1 VVPPV
6 TRIGRGQ
13 LKRSNRLFMLVGIIL
28 AGVAFV
34 LVMLMMGRPSQPS
47 GQPQTG
53 GGDLNVVAAKTDVQ
67 LGEALTADNLTTKKI
82 SGADPLAVTA
92 YRDVKQVEGLVVR
105 RPVTAGQIITPADFG
120 QRVTAANVDVVRSLE
135 KGLRAIA
142 VQVDQVTGVGTL
154 IQPGDR
160 VDVILAVSDT
170 DAKFPETFDKR
181 RPEQN
186 EIDVGLVP
194 NEFFNGTTIKVVVQ
208 NSQVLGTLLPP
219 PETVDG
225 QQQNTPPE
233 ETTPGN
239 EQGTALTGQKMIVI
253 LAVTAQQAEI
263 IRFTQLDGNLSLVLR
278 APEDKATAPDATSGI
293 TLAKLMT
300 DHGVLKP
307 ELTRVILPAK

>member
-1 VVPPV
+1 
-6 TRIGRGQ
+6 
-13 LKRSNRLFMLVGIIL
+13 MLVGIIL
-28 AGVAFV
+28 AGAAFV
-34 LVMLMMGRPSQPS
+34 LVMLTMGRPSQPS
-47 GQPQTG
+47 GQPTTG

-67 LGEALTADNLTTKKI
+67 LGEPLTADNLTLKKI
-82 SGADPLAVTA
+82 SGADPLAVSA
-92 YRDVKQVEGLVVR
+92 YRDTKQVEGLVVR

-142 VQVDQVTGVGTL
+142 VQVDQITGVGTL

-160 VDVILAVSDT
+160 VDVILAVSDS
-170 DAKFPETFDKR
+170 DAKAPETFDKR

-186 EIDVGLVP
+186 EIDVGKVP
-194 NEFFNGTTIKVVVQ
+194 DEFYNGTTVKVVVQ

-219 PETVDG
+219 PETENG
-225 QQQNTPPE
+225 QQAPAQTDENRP
-233 ETTPGN
+233 PGN

-293 TLAKLMT
+293 TLAKLIA

-307 ELTRVILPAK
+307 ELLRVILPAK

>member
-1 VVPPV
+1 
-6 TRIGRGQ
+6 
-13 LKRSNRLFMLVGIIL
+13 
-28 AGVAFV
+28 
-34 LVMLMMGRPSQPS
+34 
-47 GQPQTG
+47 
-53 GGDLNVVAAKTDVQ
+53 
-67 LGEALTADNLTTKKI
+67 
-82 SGADPLAVTA
+82 
-92 YRDVKQVEGLVVR
+92 VR

-142 VQVDQVTGVGTL
+142 VQVDQITGVGTL

-160 VDVILAVSDT
+160 VDVILAVSDS

-181 RPEQN
+181 RSEPS
-186 EIDVGLVP
+186 EIDVGKVP
-194 NEFFNGTTIKVVVQ
+194 DEFYNGTTVKVVVQ

-225 QQQNTPPE
+225 QQTNNPPPE
-233 ETTPGN
+233 ENTPGN

-293 TLAKLMT
+293 TLATLMT
-300 DHGVLKP
+300 QHGVLKP

>member
-1 VVPPV
+1 
-6 TRIGRGQ
+6 

-28 AGVAFV
+28 AGAAFV
-34 LVMLMMGRPSQPS
+34 LVIFTMGRPSQPS

-53 GGDLNVVAAKTDVQ
+53 GGDLSVVAAKTDVQ
-67 LGEALTADNLTTKKI
+67 LGEPLTADNLTTKKI
-82 SGADPLAVTA
+82 SGADPLAVSA
-92 YRDVKQVEGLVVR
+92 YRDTKQVEGLVVR

-120 QRVTAANVDVVRSLE
+120 QRGTAANVDVVRSLE
-135 KGLRAIA
+135 KGLRAIS
-142 VQVDQVTGVGTL
+142 VQVDQITGVGTL

-160 VDVILAVSDT
+160 VDVILAVSDS

-181 RPEQN
+181 RPDQN
-186 EIDVGLVP
+186 EIDVGKVP
-194 NEFFNGTTIKVVVQ
+194 DEFYNGTTVKVVVQ

-219 PETVDG
+219 PETENG
-225 QQQNTPPE
+225 QQPTTNNNENQ
-233 ETTPGN
+233 TPGN

>member
-1 VVPPV
+1 
-6 TRIGRGQ
+6 

-28 AGVAFV
+28 AGAAFV
-34 LVMLMMGRPSQPS
+34 LVIFTMGRPSQPS

-53 GGDLNVVAAKTDVQ
+53 GGDLTVVAAKTDVQ
-67 LGEALTADNLTTKKI
+67 LGEPLTADNLTTKKI
-82 SGADPLAVTA
+82 SGADPLAVSA
-92 YRDVKQVEGLVVR
+92 YRDTKQVEGLVVR

-135 KGLRAIA
+135 KGLRAIS
-142 VQVDQVTGVGTL
+142 VQVDQITGVGTL

-160 VDVILAVSDT
+160 VDVILAVSDS

-181 RPEQN
+181 RPDQN
-186 EIDVGLVP
+186 EIDVGKVP
-194 NEFFNGTTIKVVVQ
+194 DEFYNGTTVKVVVQ

-219 PETVDG
+219 PETENG
-225 QQQNTPPE
+225 QQPTTTNNE
-233 ETTPGN
+233 NTTPGN

>member
-1 VVPPV
+1 M
-6 TRIGRGQ
+6 
-13 LKRSNRLFMLVGIIL
+13 KRSNRLFMLVGIIL
-28 AGVAFV
+28 AGAAFV
-34 LVMLMMGRPSQPS
+34 LVIFTMGRPSQPS

-53 GGDLNVVAAKTDVQ
+53 GGDLTVVAAKTDVQ
-67 LGEALTADNLTTKKI
+67 LGEPLTADNLTTKKI
-82 SGADPLAVTA
+82 SGADPLAVSA
-92 YRDVKQVEGLVVR
+92 YRDTKQVEGLVVR

-135 KGLRAIA
+135 KGLRAIS
-142 VQVDQVTGVGTL
+142 VQVDQITGVGTL

-160 VDVILAVSDT
+160 VDVILAVSDS

-181 RPEQN
+181 RPDQN
-186 EIDVGLVP
+186 EIDVGKVP
-194 NEFFNGTTIKVVVQ
+194 DEFYNGTTVKVVVQ

-219 PETVDG
+219 PETENG
-225 QQQNTPPE
+225 QQPTTTNNE
-233 ETTPGN
+233 NTTPGN